1 MKKKYR
7 WFIGLFSFIPVLTF
21 SCADYSKQ
29 NELNRLISKYDEV
42 STVLDTN
49 NLRNTNEILD
59 RLLNDAFKS
68 DQTKI
73 VEYKKQQIDNKDK
86 ILKEYFELTKDF
98 SKSSSKKEF
107 ALKQSEFFSN
117 NWYFFLTNLDKFE
130 FNFVEYIYTDLSKGY
145 KTSDE
150 YKKIIDLKTAKGG
163 HKKFSFFDS
172 YLDEIREGIEA
183 KELGDATVYY
193 VKKDRLVFRIIVD
206 NLRSENNEPKVIL
219 RPINWYF
226 NDSVAITISLGLV
239 SEVIHQLFIHGYDN
253 GRIDFETEMVK
264 NQKYGSPSFVFPTVK
279 EKMIEG

>member
-107 ALKQSEFFSN
+107 RF
-117 NWYFFLTNLDKFE
+117 
-130 FNFVEYIYTDLSKGY
+130 
-145 KTSDE
+145 KT
-150 YKKIIDLKTAKGG
+150 KWI
-163 HKKFSFFDS
+163 F
-172 YLDEIREGIEA
+172 
-183 KELGDATVYY
+183 
-193 VKKDRLVFRIIVD
+193 
-206 NLRSENNEPKVIL
+206 
-219 RPINWYF
+219 
-226 NDSVAITISLGLV
+226 
-239 SEVIHQLFIHGYDN
+239 
-253 GRIDFETEMVK
+253 
-264 NQKYGSPSFVFPTVK
+264 
-279 EKMIEG
+279 

>member
-206 NLRSENNEPKVIL
+206 NLRSESNEPKVIL
-219 RPINWYF
+219 
-226 NDSVAITISLGLV
+226 
-239 SEVIHQLFIHGYDN
+239 
-253 GRIDFETEMVK
+253 K
-264 NQKYGSPSFVFPTVK
+264 
-279 EKMIEG
+279 